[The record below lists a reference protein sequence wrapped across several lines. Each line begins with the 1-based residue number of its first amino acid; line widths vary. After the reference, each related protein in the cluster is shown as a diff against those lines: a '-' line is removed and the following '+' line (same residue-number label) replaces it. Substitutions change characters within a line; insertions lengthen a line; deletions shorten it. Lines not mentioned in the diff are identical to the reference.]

1 MLFKFNVDPRFAI
14 SRQLSNLLELSCTFS
29 LCGCKEAT
37 SMIIVQADAK
47 SKVSVGAGKVVGGTN
62 AAAGIYANINYKR
75 APHQCCYH
83 ISDLQSSSMRFLK
96 DKHQPLYQH

>member
-1 MLFKFNVDPRFAI
+1 MI
-14 SRQLSNLLELSCTFS
+14 S
-29 LCGCKEAT
+29 
-37 SMIIVQADAK
+37 VQVDAK
-47 SKVSVGAGKVVGGTN
+47 TKVSVGAGKVVGGTN
-62 AAAGIYANINYKR
+62 AAAGIYMYANINYKR

>member
-1 MLFKFNVDPRFAI
+1 MI
-14 SRQLSNLLELSCTFS
+14 S
-29 LCGCKEAT
+29 
-37 SMIIVQADAK
+37 VQADAK
-47 SKVSVGAGKVVGGTN
+47 AKVSVGAGKVVGGTN